1 MTEESSNHHL
11 NGQPTGGYRSSR
23 DWTQGSVIKSLL
35 SLSWP
40 MIITNSVNVLGPLA
54 DMIWVGRLGPDSV
67 AAVGVASMMVM
78 LVHASLLGI
87 FTGLRAMVSRYMGAQ
102 DRSQAVHVAQQ
113 ALVMA
118 AICGILL
125 AVVGILLDRWMLG
138 LLGVSPEVIEI
149 GAPYMRIN
157 FIGMIAMG
165 VRFAT
170 DGTMQASGD
179 TLTPMKLAVIFRLV
193 HIILCPFLVFGW
205 IFFPAMGASGAAI
218 TGVFSQ
224 TVGSLLGLAILISG
238 RSRLR
243 LSFTKFRFDLGVIWR
258 LITIGIPASLMMVQ
272 MQLGH
277 LVMTIFVVGFGTAA
291 VAAHTICQ
299 RIDMLLMMPLLG
311 IGASAGVLVGLNLGA
326 HHAER
331 AEKSGWIALLI
342 SEGFLIIAGTVIF
355 IWAETVVNIFSSDS
369 ELGAIA
375 DNYIKIA
382 AIGYMIMA
390 FTLVL
395 QNCISGAGDTLPPLV
410 IGLIMVWVIQIPL
423 GWLLSRTELGV
434 YGVRWA
440 VVVGLVL
447 SLIAY
452 TLYFRSGRWK
462 RKRI

>member
-1 MTEESSNHHL
+1 MIEESND
-11 NGQPTGGYRSSR
+11 RSSRELAAAPRISR
-23 DWTQGSVIKSLL
+23 DWTQGSVTKNLL

-40 MIITNSVNVLGPLA
+40 MIVTNSLNILGPLV
-54 DMIWVGRLGPDSV
+54 DMIWMGRLGPDSV

-78 LVHASLLGI
+78 LVNAFLMGV

-102 DRSQAVHVAQQ
+102 DKPQAVHVAQQ
-113 ALVMA
+113 ALVIA
-118 AICGILL
+118 VIFGILL

-138 LLGVSPEVIEI
+138 LMGISPEVVEI

-157 FIGMIAMG
+157 FIGMIAIG

-179 TLTPMKLAVIFRLV
+179 TLTPMKIAVIFRFAHV
-193 HIILCPFLVFGW
+193 ILCPFLIFGW
-205 IFFPAMGASGAAI
+205 FFFPSLGASGAAL

-224 TVGSLLGLAILISG
+224 TLGSLLGLAILISG

-243 LSFTKFRFDLGVIWR
+243 LSFRNFRFDPSVIWR
-258 LITIGIPASLMMVQ
+258 LITIGIPASLMMLQ
-272 MQLGH
+272 MQLGQI
-277 LVMTIFVVGFGTAA
+277 VMTTFVVRFGTAA

-299 RIDMLLMMPLLG
+299 RIDMLLMMPIMG

-326 HHAER
+326 HQMER
-331 AEKSGWIALLI
+331 AEKSGWTALLI
-342 SEGFLIIAGTVIF
+342 SEGVLIVAGTAIL
-355 IWAETVVNIFSSDS
+355 IWAETVVNIFSSDP

-375 DNYIKIA
+375 DDYVKIA

-390 FTLVL
+390 FNLVL

-410 IGLIMVWVIQIPL
+410 IGIIIIWIIQIPL
-423 GWLLSRTELGV
+423 GWFLSHTELGV

-440 VVVGLVL
+440 VVSGLVL
-447 SLIAY
+447 SMIAY
-452 TLYFRSGRWK
+452 TSYFRSGRWK
-462 RKRI
+462 KKRI